1 MNTNPSIPS
10 SVPPKRPSAARTA
23 LTVESRQLLGGAREV
38 LIKHG
43 EQTYRLCHTRNDKL
57 ILVK

>member
-10 SVPPKRPSAARTA
+10 PASPQSFAAPRPA